1 MTQSTEL
8 PLLDPA
14 LLEGIWQVAP
24 DRAAKLMG
32 YYLEDLPQQINGIV
46 TALQGDDTT
55 QVGNIA
61 HSLKS
66 SSRQLGA
73 LQLGEA
79 AYLVEQ
85 AARSTPP
92 ALQQLPVLVNQLQRL
107 VSPTVHAINRDITRH
122 IDQFPTP

>member
-32 YYLEDLPQQINGIV
+32 YYLEDLPQQVNGIV
-46 TALQGDDTT
+46 TALRGDDTT

-79 AYLVEQ
+79 AYRVEQ

-92 ALQQLPVLVNQLQRL
+92 ELQKLPLLVSQLQQL
-107 VSPTVHAINRDITRH
+107 VSPTVHAINHDITNH
-122 IDQFPTP
+122 IACFQTA

>member
-1 MTQSTEL
+1 MMQTTEL

-32 YYLEDLPQQINGIV
+32 YYLEDLPQQVNGIL
-46 TALQGDDTT
+46 TALQGEDTT
-55 QVGNIA
+55 QIGNIA

-92 ALQQLPVLVNQLQRL
+92 ELQQLPVLVNQLQRL
-107 VSPTVHAINRDITRH
+107 VSPTVHAINRDITSH
-122 IDQFPTP
+122 IDSFPTT